1 MGLVGLATVEFLV
14 SGDRY
19 VFLEVNPRLQVEH
32 TVTEAV
38 TGLDLVDLQLA
49 VSDGAGPSEL
59 GLPSCIQATTDV
71 PPVGSPIST
80 RGTAIQSRVNAEVL
94 DASGHLSAA
103 GGTITEFVPPT
114 GAGIRVDTF
123 LRIGTTIT
131 GRYDTLLTK
140 VIVHT
145 QGGIE
150 AATKKAAAALDDL
163 VIEGV
168 STNSG
173 LLAAV
178 LRDGDFAAGSVTTG
192 WFAEHLPRF
201 ADALASAEVVA
212 EMDVLDLAPDEDALR
227 TPMLGTVVSLP
238 QVGAV
243 VPPGGEVAV
252 IEAMKMQHA
261 LVDAR
266 RGRGCRRSR

>member
-1 MGLVGLATVEFLV
+1 MATVEFLV

-49 VSDGAGPSEL
+49 VADGAEPRRAGPA
-59 GLPSCIQATTDV
+59 SCHPAGTGV
-71 PPVGSPIST
+71 PRRREARSDPGYSDPEPGQRRGSGCIRAPFGC
-80 RGTAIQSRVNAEVL
+80 RR
-94 DASGHLSAA
+94 HRR
-103 GGTITEFVPPT
+103 EFVHPPT
-114 GAGIRVDTF
+114 GAGIRVDTY
-123 LRIGTTIT
+123 LRVGTTVT

-150 AATKKAAAALDDL
+150 AAATKAAAALDDL

-178 LRDGDFAAGSVTTG
+178 LRDGDFVAGAVTTG
-192 WFAEHLPRF
+192 WLAEQLPRL
-201 ADALASAEVVA
+201 AHALASAEVLA
-212 EMDVLDLAPDEDALR
+212 ECDDPR
-227 TPMLGTVVSLP
+227 SGT
-238 QVGAV
+238 
-243 VPPGGEVAV
+243 
-252 IEAMKMQHA
+252 
-261 LVDAR
+261 R
-266 RGRGCRRSR
+266 